1 MSSTRTRRKVVPRRH
16 TRREVLTAIGGALAV
31 VLGTILLI
39 WLLRP
44 GPSGVEGTGGL
55 ASRQPR
61 AAWLVALTLAAVV
74 AFTWW
79 ALRRQESW
87 RGKLIIVLVV
97 GWVILGLGAVL
108 AGILWPGG
116 LLRHTEPVPD
126 VADLTPTTLPPGLQ
140 TTIPEQTTLPGQT
153 TVPAGTDTNVPPP
166 TPGAP

>member
-1 MSSTRTRRKVVPRRH
+1 MSPTRTRRKVAPRRH

-31 VLGTILLI
+31 ILVTVLLI

-44 GPSGVEGTGGL
+44 GPTGVEGTGGL
-55 ASRQPR
+55 ANRQPR
-61 AAWLVALTLAAVV
+61 AAWLVALTLGAVV

-87 RGKLIIVLVV
+87 RGRLIIVLVV
-97 GWVILGLGAVL
+97 GWVILGLAAVL

-126 VADLTPTTLPPGLQ
+126 VGDLTPTTLPPELQ
-140 TTIPEQTTLPGQT
+140 TSIPDLTT
-153 TVPAGTDTNVPPP
+153 APPTP